1 MEFQTKIIIK
11 INLKKMKKKKSG
23 EIITKNVLRPTPQRS
38 VTGIDR

>member
-11 INLKKMKKKKSG
+11 INLKKMKKKSG